1 MLLQYTQTANATLFQ
16 YSNMAG
22 ENEKQLRK
30 ALKAE
35 VSPLLIGLRNDN
47 KALWKAVKLL
57 VSEQKK
63 TKNVK
68 IQNQIEPPEIQ
79 KVETINPQKEI
90 KVNNFPEKIRVRGI
104 KGLFASLNGNIRTG
118 DNLLVKSI
126 LQVEKALKSHIFKV
140 QVQNQKEIIFPKVQT
155 VDFVKEI
162 KTLLKELKQEVVQ
175 RVKIEN
181 STPKDAIPVVLVD
194 KDKKRFYNAISQ
206 IVNALSHASDVRSL
220 FQKFFTEGRTFKVTT
235 GIISTANNQNENEFV
250 LIRNPAGSGIKVR
263 FDDMKFQASG
273 NIVVFVRV
281 YRLPTITD
289 TGVALAVSNTRTDG
303 KPEKSQAFLAPTASD
318 FGTLLEAFI
327 STIENN
333 FITENKLI
341 DMLLEGEDMLI
352 TIQQSA
358 ASSQNA
364 SFDSHYVEE
373 HI

>member
-1 MLLQYTQTANATLFQ
+1 
-16 YSNMAG
+16 MADK
-22 ENEKQLRK
+22 EKQFRK

-35 VSPLLIGLRNDN
+35 ITPLIIGLRNDN
-47 KALWKAVKLL
+47 KALWKAIKLL

-79 KVETINPQKEI
+79 KVETINPQREI

-118 DNLLVKSI
+118 DNLLVKAV

-140 QVQNQKEIIFPKVQT
+140 QVQNQKEIKFPKVQT

-162 KTLLKELKQEVVQ
+162 KELLKQEAVQ
-175 RVKIEN
+175 RVKIDN

-289 TGVALAVSNTRTDG
+289 TGVALAVNNTRTDG

-333 FITENKLI
+333 FVTENKLA
-341 DMLLEGEDMLI
+341 DMLLEGEDILI
-352 TIQQSA
+352 TIQQSS